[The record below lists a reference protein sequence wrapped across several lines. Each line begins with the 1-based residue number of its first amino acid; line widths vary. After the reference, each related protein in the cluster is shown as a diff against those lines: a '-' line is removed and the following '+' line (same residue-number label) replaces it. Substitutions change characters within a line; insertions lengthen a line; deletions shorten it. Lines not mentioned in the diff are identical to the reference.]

1 MATSSGQNGIV
12 ITEYLVLVVQEL
24 NIVTNIGTTTDAFAQ
39 NQFIAICRCLP
50 LAPTDRWPD
59 LQLAGIYHTGG
70 GGGVVQ
76 RGNQTA
82 IVTVGHF
89 VQPTRDFL
97 HSVQT

>member
-1 MATSSGQNGIV
+1 MH
-12 ITEYLVLVVQEL
+12 LPK
-24 NIVTNIGTTTDAFAQ
+24 TN
-39 NQFIAICRCLP
+39 FIAICWCLP

-70 GGGVVQ
+70 EGGGGGGGGGVQ
-76 RGNQTA
+76 RGNQIA